1 MTLET
6 NRQLASKRY
15 IRQAVQIVFALFLL
29 ELLAFQLVG
38 SDLLLTPILVS
49 VGFALF
55 VELGDALS
63 WKRLESKGD
72 ETKAT
77 FFMAVSGFRFL
88 LAWCFL
94 FIIWTLTVGECLHF
108 FCCLLLF
115 IWPCLLI
122 TLYFSRICVI
132 INRRTFVNDN

>member
-29 ELLAFQLVG
+29 ELLAFQLV
-38 SDLLLTPILVS
+38 
-49 VGFALF
+49 
-55 VELGDALS
+55 ELGDALS

-88 LAWCFL
+88 LALLVL
-94 FIIWTLTVGECLHF
+94 FIYYLNTDRGGMF
-108 FCCLLLF
+108 AFLLLF
-115 IWPCLLI
+115 APFYLAVLAHHSVF
-122 TLYFSRICVI
+122 FSHLR
-132 INRRTFVNDN
+132 NNKSKNLR

>member
-77 FFMAVSGFRFL
+77 FFMAVSGFRL
-88 LAWCFL
+88 VL
-94 FIIWTLTVGECLHF
+94 FIYYLNTDRGGMF
-108 FCCLLLF
+108 AFLLLF
-115 IWPCLLI
+115 APFYLAVLAHHSVF
-122 TLYFSRICVI
+122 FSHLR
-132 INRRTFVNDN
+132 NNKSKNHR